1 MLYFI
6 SLKID
11 MIPLFGPEFC
21 LEKLL
26 TLPPTGLWTIGSII
40 ILFKSEPLVEKI
52 DFSLRFCNWAFCS
65 TEVRM
70 ETEID
75 AFSAQYDEESSCSL
89 IRKSSKLSSLIRNL
103 EVVESTG
110 ENGEENCSGG
120 EVNNGIMEDADP
132 SERTRVE
139 EIFSRE
145 NKELAE
151 GGSNGH
157 FVIMN
162 SSNGSS
168 VMAMAT
174 EATEPDKTQPNAK
187 SEWSVYYEEAEGSE
201 SKDFLDK
208 EGEAVDYESKDAEL
222 VKDEMVIQTM
232 AKKIMTEVN
241 ENQPNVS
248 ESIMLNSLGGFE
260 RAQDEAQLTD
270 QWMRTLEN
278 STSTGKVEEIVR
290 VLKEQQSHDL
300 LCPACGSCI
309 TKRVI
314 LRKRKRTSTVPFNRL
329 IQEPED
335 NAQAPLLEDTEQ
347 ITEDQNDQPDI
358 SHEDTDE
365 NEAYGCLACFSI
377 FFRRDKEND
386 SFYCLP
392 FWNPWRDSIKEPSR
406 LAAGKE
412 FSNSLSHQEKESP
425 EVAAESTSY
434 QTSTTATLA
443 TESTSYKTSTTATLA
458 TESTSYE
465 TSTTVTVAT
474 EGTSYKTST
483 TTTKGLIVLS
493 PLENGG
499 SQKTAYTCTE
509 ATYITQGMNESGK
522 SSELKE
528 QSPQDQLRELHLDD
542 SARSHAK
549 QEEQEHAKTGAPSE
563 DAFIILP
570 DALPKDIRT
579 SIQDE
584 KIHEDSSTHDQESNN
599 FSAVCRDEEL
609 QQDAEVQKDESYKND
624 YMCSCIPVS
633 NQSVWSIW
641 PFKERINDQ
650 LTEPLLPNEELEE
663 NLPAVSDESISHG
676 DKESEVTLPLIPI
689 GVESN
694 SLLEKQDLAPLHSQN
709 TEISTNVTVSPVETA
724 IEVER
729 IDDAQTSDV
738 VTTVPD
744 LARITVAQLPATKI
758 VSEWDILKSVVYG
771 GLAVSL
777 TSLGVVS
784 SAAGGE
790 AKTLMVIVM
799 GLANVVAGL
808 FIILNNILDLDH
820 HHPDQFIETVGQ
832 RFWFNG
838 FVAIVSYLIFGSL
851 PPITYAFS
859 FRKSDDRLHKFIAT
873 SAVSL
878 VCIILLALGKA
889 RVRRQSYIRTVI
901 FYIVTG
907 FCCAVAGFFAGEYI
921 KKLLEKWGFK
931 TD

>member
-1 MLYFI
+1 
-6 SLKID
+6 
-11 MIPLFGPEFC
+11 
-21 LEKLL
+21 
-26 TLPPTGLWTIGSII
+26 
-40 ILFKSEPLVEKI
+40 
-52 DFSLRFCNWAFCS
+52 
-65 TEVRM
+65 M

-75 AFSAQYDEESSCSL
+75 AFSVKYDEESSCSL

-110 ENGEENCSGG
+110 ENGEETCSGG
-120 EVNNGIMEDADP
+120 EVNNGIMEDANP
-132 SERTRVE
+132 SERTCVE
-139 EIFSRE
+139 EISSRE
-145 NKELAE
+145 NKELVE

-157 FVIMN
+157 FVIMS

-187 SEWSVYYEEAEGSE
+187 SEGSVYYEEAEGSE
-201 SKDFLDK
+201 SNDFLDK
-208 EGEAVDYESKDAEL
+208 EGEAIDYESEDAEL

-248 ESIMLNSLGGFE
+248 ESIMLNSLGGFV

-270 QWMRTLEN
+270 QWTRTLEN

-329 IQEPED
+329 IQEVD
-335 NAQAPLLEDTEQ
+335 DDAQAPVLEDIEQ
-347 ITEDQNDQPDI
+347 ITEYQNDQPDI

-406 LAAGKE
+406 LAAVKE
-412 FSNSLSHQEKESP
+412 FTNSLSHQAKESP
-425 EVAAESTSY
+425 GVATESTSY
-434 QTSTTATLA
+434 QTATTTTLA

-474 EGTSYKTST
+474 ENTSYKTST
-483 TTTKGLIVLS
+483 TATKGLIVLS

-499 SQKTAYTCTE
+499 NQKTAYACTG
-509 ATYITQGMNESGK
+509 ATHITQGMNESGK

-528 QSPQDQLRELHLDD
+528 KCPQDQLRELHLDD
-542 SARSHAK
+542 SAISHAK
-549 QEEQEHAKTGAPSE
+549 QEEQEHAKTEAPSE
-563 DAFIILP
+563 DAFILLP
-570 DALPKDIRT
+570 DALPKDIKTRM
-579 SIQDE
+579 QDE

-599 FSAVCRDEEL
+599 FSAVWRDEEL
-609 QQDAEVQKDESYKND
+609 PQDAEVQKDESYKND

-650 LTEPLLPNEELEE
+650 LTEPLLPNEKLEE
-663 NLPAVSDESISHG
+663 NLPAVPDESISHG

-694 SLLEKQDLAPLHSQN
+694 TLLEKQDLAPLHSQN
-709 TEISTNVTVSPVETA
+709 TEISTNVSVSPVETA
-724 IEVER
+724 IEVEC
-729 IDDAQTSDV
+729 IDDSQTSNA

-744 LARITVAQLPATKI
+744 LARTAVAQLPATKI
-758 VSEWDILKSVVYG
+758 VSEWDILKSIVYG

-790 AKTLMVIVM
+790 VKTLIVIVM

-820 HHPDQFIETVGQ
+820 HHPDRFMETVGQ

-851 PPITYAFS
+851 PPIIYAFS

-901 FYIVTG
+901 VYIVTG
-907 FCCAVAGFFAGEYI
+907 FCSAVAGFFAGEYI

>member
-1 MLYFI
+1 
-6 SLKID
+6 
-11 MIPLFGPEFC
+11 
-21 LEKLL
+21 
-26 TLPPTGLWTIGSII
+26 
-40 ILFKSEPLVEKI
+40 
-52 DFSLRFCNWAFCS
+52 
-65 TEVRM
+65 M

-75 AFSAQYDEESSCSL
+75 AFSVQYDEESSCPL

-110 ENGEENCSGG
+110 ENGEENWSGG
-120 EVNNGIMEDADP
+120 EVNNGIMEDANP
-132 SERTRVE
+132 SERTCVE
-139 EIFSRE
+139 EISSRE
-145 NKELAE
+145 NKELVE

-174 EATEPDKTQPNAK
+174 EDTEPDKTQPNAK

-208 EGEAVDYESKDAEL
+208 EGEAIDYESKDAEL

-248 ESIMLNSLGGFE
+248 ESIMANSLGGFV

-270 QWMRTLEN
+270 QWTRTLEN

-329 IQEPED
+329 IQEVD
-335 NAQAPLLEDTEQ
+335 DDAQAPLLEDIEQ

-406 LAAGKE
+406 LAAVKE
-412 FSNSLSHQEKESP
+412 FTNSLSHQAKESP
-425 EVAAESTSY
+425 GVATESTSY
-434 QTSTTATLA
+434 QTSTTATFA
-443 TESTSYKTSTTATLA
+443 TESTSYKTSTTAT
-458 TESTSYE
+458 E
-465 TSTTVTVAT
+465 
-474 EGTSYKTST
+474 
-483 TTTKGLIVLS
+483 GLIVLS

-499 SQKTAYTCTE
+499 SQKTAYACTE

-528 QSPQDQLRELHLDD
+528 KCPQDQLRELHLDD

-549 QEEQEHAKTGAPSE
+549 EEEQEHAKTEAPSK
-563 DAFIILP
+563 DAFILLP
-570 DALPKDIRT
+570 DALPKDIKTR
-579 SIQDE
+579 IQDE

-599 FSAVCRDEEL
+599 FSAVCWDEEL
-609 QQDAEVQKDESYKND
+609 PQDAEVQKDESYKND

-641 PFKERINDQ
+641 PFKGRINDQ
-650 LTEPLLPNEELEE
+650 FTEPLLPNEKLEE
-663 NLPAVSDESISHG
+663 KLPAVPDESISHG

-689 GVESN
+689 GDESN
-694 SLLEKQDLAPLHSQN
+694 TLLEKQDLAPLHSQN

-724 IEVER
+724 IEVEC
-729 IDDAQTSDV
+729 IDDSQTSDV

-744 LARITVAQLPATKI
+744 LARTTVAQLPATKI

-790 AKTLMVIVM
+790 AKTLIVIVM

-889 RVRRQSYIRTVI
+889 RVRRQSYVRTVI
-901 FYIVTG
+901 VYIVTG
-907 FCCAVAGFFAGEYI
+907 FCSAVAGFFAGEYI
-921 KKLLEKWGFK
+921 KKLLEK
-931 TD
+931 